1 MNNKRIGLVLSGG
14 GYKGIAHA
22 GVLAFLA
29 EKNIHPTILAGAS
42 AGSIVSCLYSNGME
56 PKEILHFFKSV
67 NLFNWEFLTWS
78 KPGII
83 DVNGFEK
90 YLKNVFEEKT
100 LGDLP
105 LPIYINATNIS
116 TGKIHLFSRQTKVVD
131 AILAS
136 SAFPGIFT
144 PYKIEDTIY
153 SDGGILNNFP
163 TDIIKYDCDFL
174 IGCNVCPIQQIDANE
189 LKSIKSVA
197 VRAYELMAAMQ
208 NRTQGQLC
216 DWLIEPL
223 ELTAY
228 STFERSK
235 RRMDE
240 IYELGYMTAKK
251 SYEQQ
256 AHKFA

>member
-14 GYKGIAHA
+14 GHKGIAHA
-22 GVLAFLA
+22 GALAFLQ
-29 EKNIHPTILAGAS
+29 EKNIYPTILAGAS
-42 AGSIVSCLYSNGME
+42 AGSIVSCLYSIGME
-56 PKEILHFFKSV
+56 PKQILHFFKSV
-67 NLFNWEFLTWS
+67 NIFNWEFLTWS

-83 DVNGFEK
+83 DVNAFEK
-90 YLKNVFEEKT
+90 YLKRVFEDKT

-105 LPIYINATNIS
+105 LPVYINATNIA
-116 TGKIHLFSRQTKVVD
+116 TGRIHLFSRQTKVVD

-136 SAFPGIFT
+136 CAFPGIFT
-144 PYKIEDTIY
+144 PYKIDDIVF

-163 TDIIKYDCDFL
+163 TDIIKYDCDLL

-216 DWLIEPL
+216 DWLIEPIG
-223 ELTAY
+223 LTAY
-228 STFERSK
+228 STFERNK
-235 RRMDE
+235 KRMDE
-240 IYELGYMTAKK
+240 IFELGYTSAKN

-256 AHKFA
+256 AYKFA